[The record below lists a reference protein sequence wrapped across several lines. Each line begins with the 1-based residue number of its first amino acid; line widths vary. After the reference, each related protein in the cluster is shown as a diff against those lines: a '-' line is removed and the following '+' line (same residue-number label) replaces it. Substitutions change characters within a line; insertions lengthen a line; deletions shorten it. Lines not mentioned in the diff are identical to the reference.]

1 MSQIKSTFTGSV
13 VADPRFET
21 TPNGAKKMTFPVYVN
36 HARKNKD
43 TGAFVKTGDVSKI
56 RVTLWGDKTA
66 LEINK
71 GDLVVV
77 TATLVEKRWVNKDGV
92 AGQQLETEWVE
103 DVTVKFSNSHPL
115 APVPATGVGY
125 DEAWPETAPPAD
137 SWDTVALGEN
147 EVPF

>member
-21 TPNGAKKMTFPVYVN
+21 TPNGASKMTFPVYVN

-43 TGAFVKTGDVSKI
+43 TGQFVKTGDVSKI
-56 RVTLWGDKTA
+56 RVTLWGENTA
-66 LEINK
+66 TEVHK

-77 TATLVEKRWVNKDGV
+77 TGTLVEKRWTSKDGSP
-92 AGQQLETEWVE
+92 GQGLQTDWVE
-103 DVTVKFSNSHPL
+103 SVEVKFANTHPL
-115 APVPATGVGY
+115 AAVPAVGAGF
-125 DEAWPETAPPAD
+125 DDAWAEPPAD
-137 SWDTVALGEN
+137 EWSVATVGED

>member
-21 TPNGAKKMTFPVYVN
+21 TPNGASKMTFPVYVN
-36 HARKNKD
+36 HAKKNKD
-43 TGAFVKTGDVSKI
+43 TGQFVKTGDVSKI

-77 TATLVEKRWVNKDGV
+77 TATLVEKRWTSKDGSP
-92 AGQQLETEWVE
+92 GQGLQTDWVE
-103 DVTVKFSNSHPL
+103 SVEVKFANTHPL
-115 APVPATGVGY
+115 AAVPAVGAGF
-125 DEAWPETAPPAD
+125 DDAWAEPPAD
-137 SWDTVALGEN
+137 EWSVATVGED